1 MTEVSIERTRGEQDC
16 ADCDDVLDETPD
28 EERSGDDLQAVLAV
42 LPSGLDRCTESGVH
56 GRLQRQ
62 LTVPTG
68 GDVARCCAVVTETI
82 VTTIVL

>member
-42 LPSGLDRCTESGVH
+42 LPSGLDRCTAAAHCETWRGCCPV
-56 GRLQRQ
+56 L
-62 LTVPTG
+62 
-68 GDVARCCAVVTETI
+68 CCAVVTETI
-82 VTTIVL
+82 VTN